1 MNSSNMN
8 KKAYIKPT
16 WRVVRIQHQYH
27 ILAGSDFGGTDGN
40 SGMGY
45 GGGSTGDGRVRE
57 SDNWDDD
64 LW

>member
-1 MNSSNMN
+1 M
-8 KKAYIKPT
+8 KKDYKQPT
-16 WRVVRIQHQYH
+16 LRIVRIQHQCH
-27 ILAGSDFGGTDGN
+27 ILAGSVTGTGGN

>member
-1 MNSSNMN
+1 M
-8 KKAYIKPT
+8 KKDYKQPT
-16 WRVVRIQHQYH
+16 LRIVRIQHQYH
-27 ILAGSDFGGTDGN
+27 ILAGSVTGTDGN

-45 GGGSTGDGRVRE
+45 GGGGTGDGRVRE